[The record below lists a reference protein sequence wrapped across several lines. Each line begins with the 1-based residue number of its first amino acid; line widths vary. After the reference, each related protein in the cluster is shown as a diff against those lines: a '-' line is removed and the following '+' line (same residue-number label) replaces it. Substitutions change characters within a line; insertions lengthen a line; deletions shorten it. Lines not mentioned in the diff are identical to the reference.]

1 MRPAGTRGR
10 RESGRARRERST
22 RQRRAS
28 TTTPAITT
36 TTTTRMTIT
45 PSRPQTT
52 CPPHDHPL
60 TSASPEPRPLTDLLP
75 RFLLAPLLMLR
86 LLPLAAA
93 PPPAPPRSRLGFPLS
108 PNFSGKSRKGRP
120 ARSGGRPFLGSPG
133 VKPNPGRRRGG
144 GLVPSKTDH
153 LQRTSYN
160 GPARVEMAPEAVPLI
175 AFQRQRRHSNLGTAS
190 GTNPANAPVLLVAH
204 CDTRQLE
211 QRAAPGRRKR

>member
-1 MRPAGTRGR
+1 M
-10 RESGRARRERST
+10 SSLW
-22 RQRRAS
+22 S
-28 TTTPAITT
+28 
-36 TTTTRMTIT
+36 
-45 PSRPQTT
+45 
-52 CPPHDHPL
+52 
-60 TSASPEPRPLTDLLP
+60 
-75 RFLLAPLLMLR
+75 LLMLR
-86 LLPLAAA
+86 LLLLAAA
-93 PPPAPPRSRLGFPLS
+93 PPPALPITPGLPPS

-153 LQRTSYN
+153 LQRTTYN

-211 QRAAPGRRKR
+211 QRAAPGRR